1 MNDKDI
7 IRITKVN
14 NVRVENLHD
23 GFLFPAQDFL
33 EIETRGGDVRIL
45 SLIAERDITDIDY
58 LKLKETDKTKKRD
71 LFKEN
76 MDDNE

>member
-23 GFLFPAQDFL
+23 GFLFPRQDVL
-33 EIETRGGDVRIL
+33 EIENRGGDVRIL
-45 SLIAERDITDIDY
+45 SLTSERDITNIDY
-58 LKLKETDKTKKRD
+58 LKVRETDKTSRRD
-71 LFKEN
+71 LFKE
-76 MDDNE
+76 DNE